1 MKKVLPIIATLT
13 LCFFYG
19 ISESKTP
26 YHVFINEIATMDSFI
41 NSNEFKKTENLLK
54 KNNSNAYVGIWV
66 SGIHD
71 SAKKESSTQN
81 EYRWRSDDDIS
92 NVLFKHSKYLIFSY
106 HLSFGSDTRTL
117 VFDRKTSQIKIYGFN
132 SDQLDNNNLSITR
145 EGYNKGHWWQSGIL
159 NLNTNKITW
168 SKDIDR

>member
-1 MKKVLPIIATLT
+1 MKKIVSIILILL

-19 ISESKTP
+19 ISQSKTL
-26 YHVFINEIATMDSFI
+26 YHVFINKIATMDSFI
-41 NSNEFKKTENLLK
+41 NSNEFKITENSLK
-54 KNNSNAYVGIWV
+54 KINSNAYVGIWV

-106 HLSFGSDTRTL
+106 HLSSGSNTGTL
-117 VFDRKTSQIKIYGFN
+117 IFDRKTSQIKIYGFN
-132 SDQLDNNNLSITR
+132 SDQLDNNNLLITR
-145 EGYNKGHWWQSGIL
+145 EGYNNGHWWQSGLL
-159 NLNTNKITW
+159 NLITNKVTW
-168 SKDIDR
+168 NKNIDR